1 MVSCAGHE
9 SICFNVESL
18 FLGAILLFAIHLFPC
33 THLPSNMLLLE
44 VLLRRGPSSSNLVDA
59 GREAVELQV
68 GYPSEI

>member
-1 MVSCAGHE
+1 
-9 SICFNVESL
+9 
-18 FLGAILLFAIHLFPC
+18 
-33 THLPSNMLLLE
+33 MLLLE